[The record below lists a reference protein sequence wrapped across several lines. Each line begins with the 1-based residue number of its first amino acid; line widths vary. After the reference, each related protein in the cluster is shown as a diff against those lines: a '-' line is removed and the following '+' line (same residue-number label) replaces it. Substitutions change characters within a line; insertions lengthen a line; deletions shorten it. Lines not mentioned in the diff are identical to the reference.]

1 MTDGR
6 VRARKCGSRGGPH
19 GAAVVQGA
27 SGGAAG
33 VSVGDSDTR
42 KPNMGPG
49 GLSTQGDPHSVASVL
64 RQTRWTCPVD
74 TPKCIP
80 LGESL
85 LLPPLPP
92 VCASPHLVRS
102 RVEVCHDMNSYHDS
116 ADCLLAPT
124 TCTRV
129 RSHYGLYGRTD
140 SWVLSR
146 LAIGLEML
154 RLLRKNRG
162 LCIQQKRA
170 HPITPIWP
178 TNFTRIRQIPP
189 WHPPPG

>member
-1 MTDGR
+1 MPSAWAQGGGPNVLHIMTDGR
-6 VRARKCGSRGGPH
+6 VRARKYGSRGGPH

-64 RQTRWTCPVD
+64 RQTPLTCPVD

-85 LLPPLPP
+85 LLPPPLPP
-92 VCASPHLVRS
+92 FHLSANDHTRFDSVWRF
-102 RVEVCHDMNSYHDS
+102 DM
-116 ADCLLAPT
+116 
-124 TCTRV
+124 
-129 RSHYGLYGRTD
+129 
-140 SWVLSR
+140 
-146 LAIGLEML
+146 I
-154 RLLRKNRG
+154 
-162 LCIQQKRA
+162 
-170 HPITPIWP
+170 
-178 TNFTRIRQIPP
+178 
-189 WHPPPG
+189 